1 MDTDFVRNVAVLMEV
16 TIFLLM
22 KVIAVVAFTPL
33 FLIPSVIVA
42 IVGGVLG
49 HVYIK
54 AQLSVKREMSV
65 AKAPVLGH
73 FSAAIS
79 GISEYQHLSNRSW
92 NHDLCVASIRAYGA
106 QELFKREAYR
116 RIDRYS
122 SAAITNVNLSRY
134 VERYPNHNLN
144 IDNYCMAVG

>member
-1 MDTDFVRNVAVLMEV
+1 MEV

-79 GISEYQHLSNRSW
+79 GISEYSLHTGYDV
-92 NHDLCVASIRAYGA
+92 HY
-106 QELFKREAYR
+106 
-116 RIDRYS
+116 
-122 SAAITNVNLSRY
+122 
-134 VERYPNHNLN
+134 
-144 IDNYCMAVG
+144 